1 MNDFLDSKRCG
12 IGSTIKTGI
21 NIFNQGRTGSTTE
34 KIINR
39 ISGPSGLN
47 MSSPS
52 NHQNDLGF
60 RAGNA
65 IKSTISNLRR

>member
-1 MNDFLDSKRCG
+1 MNDFLDSKRGG

>member
-1 MNDFLDSKRCG
+1 MSASPDSKRSG
-12 IGSTIKTGI
+12 ISSTIKTGI

-47 MSSPS
+47 MSGPS

-65 IKSTISNLRR
+65 IRTTISNLRK

>member
-1 MNDFLDSKRCG
+1 MSASTDSNRSG
-12 IGSTIKTGI
+12 ISSTIKTGI

-47 MSSPS
+47 MSGPS
-52 NHQNDLGF
+52 NHHNDLGF

-65 IKSTISNLRR
+65 IRTTISKLRR

>member
-1 MNDFLDSKRCG
+1 MSDFPDSKRGG

-60 RAGNA
+60 RTGNA

>member
-1 MNDFLDSKRCG
+1 MSDFPDSKRGG

-52 NHQNDLGF
+52 NYQNDLGF

>member
-1 MNDFLDSKRCG
+1 MNDFLDSKRGG

-21 NIFNQGRTGSTTE
+21 NIFNQCRTGSTTE